1 MELRLG
7 SHLARSCPHRV
18 IPPVIVSSQ
27 HRALRTAACASHLRQ
42 ASILDQILFWRIICV
57 QDSMHKAIRA
67 VILGAQELTYTVK
80 SHHDKKVD
88 ISLLSR
94 VSGFFN
100 PGEMSAL
107 MGPSGSGKT
116 TLLGEHALLG

>member
-1 MELRLG
+1 
-7 SHLARSCPHRV
+7 V
-18 IPPVIVSSQ
+18 
-27 HRALRTAACASHLRQ
+27 
-42 ASILDQILFWRIICV
+42 F
-57 QDSMHKAIRA
+57 
-67 VILGAQELTYTVK
+67 LGAQELTYTVK

-88 ISLLSR
+88 ISLLSQ